1 MKLLVVDTLET
12 ARAKMMKAIGNWTVS
27 SERVKI
33 SEAMGRVLSEDVL
46 SLYPVPEF
54 RRSSVDGYAVM
65 AKDTQGATESIPAF
79 LEVVEEVQMGQG
91 AKSVIISGQCAYV
104 PTGGM
109 IPEGA
114 DAMVMVEYCESFDED
129 NIAVYDAVSPGRNMV
144 GIGED
149 MLADTI
155 LLSRGV
161 VVRAQEIGA
170 LASAGIRDV
179 SVYKK
184 MRLTVISTGDEL
196 VDANTTPEL
205 GQIYDINT
213 YALVALAEKHGF
225 SVVHSVVLSD
235 DEQLLKET
243 VREAMKFSD
252 MVVVSGGSSQGK
264 KDVTAKVIDEL
275 GTPGVFTHGLALKPG
290 QPTIGGYDTE
300 SRTILIGL
308 PGHPV
313 AAMMV
318 FELICVWI
326 VEELT
331 GKKKR
336 KEIRASM
343 ETNVASAPG
352 KATCQLVELIEGEEG
367 YLARPI
373 FGKSGLI
380 TTLTRADGYT
390 MIDVNK
396 EGLKPGEV
404 VKVQLF

>member
-1 MKLLVVDTLET
+1 
-12 ARAKMMKAIGNWTVS
+12 MMKAIGNWTVE

-46 SLYPVPEF
+46 SRYPVPEF

-65 AKDTQGATESIPAF
+65 AKDTQGATENLPVF

-104 PTGGM
+104 ATGGM

-161 VVRAQEIGA
+161 VVRPQEIGA

-196 VDANTTPEL
+196 VDANATPEL

-225 SVVHSVVLSD
+225 TVVHSVVLKD
-235 DEQLLKET
+235 EEQLLKET
-243 VREAMKFSD
+243 VREAMNFSD

-264 KDVTAKVIDEL
+264 KDVTAKVMDEL

-290 QPTIGGYDTE
+290 KPTIGGYDTE

-318 FELICVWI
+318 FELIGVWI

>member
-1 MKLLVVDTLET
+1 MKLLVVDTLES
-12 ARAKMMKAIGNWTVS
+12 AREKMMKAIGDWVMD
-27 SERVKI
+27 SESVKI
-33 SEAMGRVLSEDVL
+33 SKAMGRVLSEDVF
-46 SLYPVPEF
+46 SRHPVPEF
-54 RRSSVDGYAVM
+54 RRSSVDGYAVR
-65 AKDTQGATESIPAF
+65 AKDTQGATESLPAF
-79 LEVVEEVQMGQG
+79 LEVVEEVQMGQE
-91 AKSVIISGQCAYV
+91 AKSSIISGQCAYV

-109 IPEGA
+109 LPEGA
-114 DAMVMVEYCESFDED
+114 DAMVMVEYCESFDD
-129 NIAVYDAVSPGRNMV
+129 DHIAVYNAVSPGRNMV

-170 LASAGIRDV
+170 LASAGICEVR
-179 SVYKK
+179 VYKK

-196 VDANTTPEL
+196 VDADEL
-205 GQIYDINT
+205 PREGQIRDINT
-213 YALVALAEKHGF
+213 YALEALAEKHGF
-225 SVVHSVVLSD
+225 IVVRTMVLK
-235 DEQLLKET
+235 DEEMLLKES
-243 VREAMKFSD
+243 VQEAMKFSD
-252 MVVVSGGSSQGK
+252 MVIVSGGSSQGI

-290 QPTIGGYDTE
+290 KPTIGGYDTE

-318 FELICVWI
+318 FELFCVWI
-326 VEELT
+326 LEELT

-336 KEIRASM
+336 KKIPATM

-367 YLARPI
+367 YIARPI

>member
-12 ARAKMMKAIGNWTVS
+12 ARAKMMKAIGNWTVE

-46 SLYPVPEF
+46 SRYPVPEF
-54 RRSSVDGYAVM
+54 RRSSVDGYAVK
-65 AKDTQGATESIPAF
+65 AKDTQGATENLPVF

-104 PTGGM
+104 ATGGM

-170 LASAGIRDV
+170 LASAGIREV

-196 VDANTTPEL
+196 VDASTTPEL

-225 SVVHSVVLSD
+225 SVVHSVVLK
-235 DEQLLKET
+235 DEKQLLKET
-243 VREAMKFSD
+243 VREAMNFSD

-264 KDVTAKVIDEL
+264 KDVTAKVMDEL

-290 QPTIGGYDTE
+290 KPTIGGYDME

-318 FELICVWI
+318 FELIGVWI

>member
-1 MKLLVVDTLET
+1 LKLLVVDTLET
-12 ARAKMMKAIGNWTVS
+12 ARTKMMKAMGNWTVE

-33 SEAMGRVLSEDVL
+33 SEAMGRILSEDVL
-46 SLYPVPEF
+46 SRYPVPLF
-54 RRSSVDGYAVM
+54 RRSSVDGYAVR
-65 AKDTQGATESIPAF
+65 AKDTQGATESLPAF
-79 LEVVEEVQMGQG
+79 LEVVEEVLMGQE

-149 MLADTI
+149 MLENTI
-155 LLSRGV
+155 LFSRGV

-170 LASAGIRDV
+170 MAAAGIRDV
-179 SVYKK
+179 SVYKP
-184 MRLTVISTGDEL
+184 MRLTVISTGDEV
-196 VDANTTPEL
+196 VDANTLPEL

-225 SVVHSVVLSD
+225 RVVHSVVLR
-235 DEQLLKET
+235 DEEELLKET
-243 VREAMKFSD
+243 VQEAMKFSD

-290 QPTIGGYDTE
+290 KPTIGGYDEE
-300 SRTILIGL
+300 SSTILIGL

-326 VEELT
+326 LEELT

-336 KEIRASM
+336 KMIHATM

-352 KATCQLVELIEGEEG
+352 KATSQLVELIEGEEG

-390 MIDVNK
+390 IIDMNK
-396 EGLKPGEV
+396 EGLKLGEV

>member
-12 ARAKMMKAIGNWTVS
+12 ARGKMMKAMGNWTVE
-27 SERVKI
+27 SERVRI

-46 SLYPVPEF
+46 SAHPVPLF
-54 RRSSVDGYAVM
+54 RRSSVDGYAVR
-65 AKDTQGATESIPAF
+65 AKDTQGATESLPAF
-79 LEVVEEVQMGQG
+79 LEVVEEVLMGQE

-149 MLADTI
+149 MLENTI
-155 LLSRGV
+155 LFSRGV

-170 LASAGIRDV
+170 LAAAGIRDV
-179 SVYKK
+179 SVYKP
-184 MRLTVISTGDEL
+184 MRLTVISTGDEV
-196 VDANTTPEL
+196 VDADTLPEL

-225 SVVHSVVLSD
+225 RVVHSVVLR
-235 DEQLLKET
+235 DEEELLKET
-243 VREAMKFSD
+243 VQEAMKSSD

-264 KDVTAKVIDEL
+264 KDATAKVIDEL

-290 QPTIGGYDTE
+290 KPTIGGYDEE

-318 FELICVWI
+318 FELVCVWI
-326 VEELT
+326 LEEMT

-336 KEIRASM
+336 KMIHATM

-352 KATCQLVELIEGEEG
+352 KATCQLVELIEGDEG

-390 MIDVNK
+390 IIDVNK
-396 EGLKPGEV
+396 EGLKPGEM

>member
-1 MKLLVVDTLET
+1 MKLLVVDRLEA
-12 ARAKMMKAIGNWTVS
+12 AREKMMKAIGDWTVE
-27 SERVKI
+27 SERVRI

-46 SLYPVPEF
+46 SRYPVPEF
-54 RRSSVDGYAVM
+54 RRSSVDGYAVK
-65 AKDTQGATESIPAF
+65 AKDTQGATENLPVF

-104 PTGGM
+104 ATGGM

-129 NIAVYDAVSPGRNMV
+129 NIAVYDAVSPGRNLV

-155 LLSRGV
+155 FLSRGV

-196 VDANTTPEL
+196 VDASTTPEL

-225 SVVHSVVLSD
+225 SVVHSVVLKD
-235 DEQLLKET
+235 EEQLLKET
-243 VREAMKFSD
+243 VREAMNFSD

-264 KDVTAKVIDEL
+264 KDVTAKVMDEL
-275 GTPGVFTHGLALKPG
+275 CTPGVFTHGLALKPG
-290 QPTIGGYDTE
+290 KPTIGGYDTE

-318 FELICVWI
+318 FELIGVWI

>member
-1 MKLLVVDTLET
+1 LKLLVVDTLEA
-12 ARAKMMKAIGNWTVS
+12 AREKMMKAMGSWQME
-27 SERVKI
+27 SEKVWI
-33 SEAMGRVLSEDVL
+33 SEALGRVLAENVYSRN
-46 SLYPVPEF
+46 PVPDF
-54 RRSSVDGYAVM
+54 RRSSVDGYAVR
-65 AKDTQGATESIPAF
+65 AKDTQGASESLPAF
-79 LEVVEEVQMGQG
+79 LEVVEEVFMGEE
-91 AKSVIISGQCAYV
+91 ARSVIISGQCAYV

-149 MLADTI
+149 MQADTM

-170 LASAGIRDV
+170 LASAGIRIV
-179 SVYKK
+179 RVYKER
-184 MRLTVISTGDEL
+184 RLTIISTGDEL
-196 VDANTTPEL
+196 VDAENLPGK

-213 YALVALAEKHGF
+213 CALKALAEKHGF
-225 SVVHSVVLSD
+225 KVVRTMVLRD
-235 DEQLLKET
+235 DEALLKEA
-243 VREAMKFSD
+243 VRDAMQISD

-290 QPTIGGYDTE
+290 KPTIGGYDTE
-300 SRTILIGL
+300 SETMLIGL

-318 FELICVWI
+318 FELICVW
-326 VEELT
+326 VLEELT

-352 KATCQLVELIEGEEG
+352 KATCQLVELLENEEG
-367 YLARPI
+367 YVARPI

-390 MIDVNK
+390 IIDVNK

>member
-12 ARAKMMKAIGNWTVS
+12 ARAKMMKAIGNWTVE

-46 SLYPVPEF
+46 SRYPVPEF
-54 RRSSVDGYAVM
+54 RRSSVDGYAVK

-104 PTGGM
+104 ATGGM

-196 VDANTTPEL
+196 VDASTTPEL

-225 SVVHSVVLSD
+225 SVVHSVVLKD
-235 DEQLLKET
+235 EEQLLKET
-243 VREAMKFSD
+243 VREAMNFSD

-264 KDVTAKVIDEL
+264 KDVTAKVMDEL

-290 QPTIGGYDTE
+290 KPTIGGYDTE

-318 FELICVWI
+318 FELIGVWI

-390 MIDVNK
+390 MIGVNK

>member
-1 MKLLVVDTLET
+1 
-12 ARAKMMKAIGNWTVS
+12 MMKAIGNWTVS

-225 SVVHSVVLSD
+225 SVVHSVVLRD

-243 VREAMKFSD
+243 VREVMKFSD

>member
-1 MKLLVVDTLET
+1 MKLLVVDTLED
-12 ARAKMMKAIGNWTVS
+12 ARDKMMKAIGDRKMK
-27 SERVKI
+27 SEKVKI
-33 SEAMGRVLSEDVL
+33 TEALGRVLSEDIY
-46 SLYPVPEF
+46 SINPVPDF

-65 AKDTQGATESIPAF
+65 AKDTQGATESLPVF
-79 LEVVEEVQMGQG
+79 LEVVEEVLMGQG
-91 AKSVIISGQCAYV
+91 AEAVIHSGQCAYV

-109 IPEGA
+109 LPEGA
-114 DAMVMVEYCESFDED
+114 DAMVMVEYCESFDDD

-144 GIGED
+144 AIGED
-149 MLADTI
+149 MQADT
-155 LLSRGV
+155 LLIARGV

-170 LASAGIRDV
+170 LASAGIREI

-184 MRLTVISTGDEL
+184 MKLTIISTGDEL
-196 VDANTTPEL
+196 VDAGTVPGK

-213 YALVALAEKHGF
+213 CALEALAEKHGF
-225 SVVHSVVLSD
+225 EVVCSMVLKD
-235 DEQLLKET
+235 DEALLKET
-243 VREAMKFSD
+243 VRKAMQFCD

-290 QPTIGGYDTE
+290 KPTIGGYDTE
-300 SRTILIGL
+300 TETILIGL

-318 FELICVWI
+318 FELFSVWI
-326 VEELT
+326 LEELT

-336 KEIRASM
+336 REIPAAM
-343 ETNVASAPG
+343 EINVASAPG
-352 KATCQLVELIEGEEG
+352 KATCQLVELVEREEG
-367 YLARPI
+367 YVAKPI

-390 MIDVNK
+390 IIDANK
-396 EGLKPGEV
+396 EGLKPGEL

>member
-1 MKLLVVDTLET
+1 LKLLVVDRLEA
-12 ARAKMMKAIGNWTVS
+12 AREKMMKAIGDWNVE
-27 SERVKI
+27 SERVRI
-33 SEAMGRVLSEDVL
+33 SEAMGRVLSEDIF
-46 SLYPVPEF
+46 SRYPVPEF

-65 AKDTQGATESIPAF
+65 AKDTQGATESLPAF
-79 LEVVEEVQMGQG
+79 LEVVEEVQMGQE
-91 AKSVIISGQCAYV
+91 AKSTIISGQCAYV

-114 DAMVMVEYCESFDED
+114 DAMVMVEYCESFDEE
-129 NIAVYDAVSPGRNMV
+129 NIAVYNAVSPGRNLV

-155 LLSRGV
+155 LLSKGV
-161 VVRAQEIGA
+161 EVRAQEIGA
-170 LASAGIRDV
+170 LASAGICEV
-179 SVYKK
+179 SVYKS

-196 VDANTTPEL
+196 VDAEDLP
-205 GQIYDINT
+205 GQGQVRDINT
-213 YALVALAEKHGF
+213 YALEALAEKHGF
-225 SVVHSVVLSD
+225 SVVRTMVLKD
-235 DEQLLKET
+235 DEELLKET

-252 MVVVSGGSSQGK
+252 MVVVSGGSSQGI

-275 GTPGVFTHGLALKPG
+275 STPGVFTHGLALKPG
-290 QPTIGGYDTE
+290 KPTIGGYDIET
-300 SRTILIGL
+300 RTILIGL

-318 FELICVWI
+318 FELFCVWI
-326 VEELT
+326 LEELT

-336 KEIRASM
+336 KKIPATM

>member
-1 MKLLVVDTLET
+1 LKLLVVDTLET
-12 ARAKMMKAIGNWTVS
+12 ARAKMMKAIGNWTVE

-46 SLYPVPEF
+46 SRYPVPEF

-65 AKDTQGATESIPAF
+65 AKDTQGATENLPVF

-104 PTGGM
+104 ATGGM

-161 VVRAQEIGA
+161 VVRPQEIGA

-196 VDANTTPEL
+196 VDANATPEL

-225 SVVHSVVLSD
+225 TVVHSVVLKD
-235 DEQLLKET
+235 EEQLLKET
-243 VREAMKFSD
+243 VREAMNFSD

-264 KDVTAKVIDEL
+264 KDVTAKVMDEL

-290 QPTIGGYDTE
+290 KPTIGGYDTE

-318 FELICVWI
+318 FELIGVWI

>member
-1 MKLLVVDTLET
+1 MKLLVVDTLEA
-12 ARAKMMKAIGNWTVS
+12 AREKMMKAMGSWQME
-27 SERVKI
+27 SEKVWI
-33 SEAMGRVLSEDVL
+33 SEALGRVLAENVYSRN
-46 SLYPVPEF
+46 PVPDF
-54 RRSSVDGYAVM
+54 RRSSVDGYAVR
-65 AKDTQGATESIPAF
+65 AKDTQGASESLPAF
-79 LEVVEEVQMGQG
+79 LEVVEEVFMGEE
-91 AKSVIISGQCAYV
+91 ARSVIISGQCAYV

-149 MLADTI
+149 MQADTM

-170 LASAGIRDV
+170 LASAGIRIV
-179 SVYKK
+179 SVYKE
-184 MRLTVISTGDEL
+184 MRLTIISTGDEL
-196 VDANTTPEL
+196 VDAENLPGK

-213 YALVALAEKHGF
+213 CALKALAEKHGF
-225 SVVHSVVLSD
+225 KVVRTMVLRD
-235 DEQLLKET
+235 DEALLKEA
-243 VREAMKFSD
+243 VRDAMQISD

-290 QPTIGGYDTE
+290 KPTIGGYDTE
-300 SRTILIGL
+300 SETMLIGL

-318 FELICVWI
+318 FELICVW
-326 VEELT
+326 VLEELT

-352 KATCQLVELIEGEEG
+352 KATCQLVELLENEEG
-367 YLARPI
+367 YVARPI

-390 MIDVNK
+390 IIDVNK